1 MGIEISDIHGH
12 DQKIDDNDGKK
23 EYVDEEE
30 NSEDDDLQEVCVTG
44 GDKRIEIY
52 ETNHKN
58 DAVVQCIGHLR
69 ITYHHSIGG
78 GYAIGTGTIFHVEGN
93 KCFIL
98 TCAHNIRTKI
108 YHCIKDKCKGKMLSN
123 NNCNR
128 CGSKVMKK
136 KELFKAVRVA

>member
-1 MGIEISDIHGH
+1 MGVEISEIHGYETC
-12 DQKIDDNDGKK
+12 DNEEKK
-23 EYVDEEE
+23 KYDSEEEDSDEE
-30 NSEDDDLQEVCVTG
+30 DLQEVCVTG

-78 GYAIGTGTIFHVEGN
+78 GLAIGTGTIFHVEGN

-108 YHCIKDKCKGKMLSN
+108 YHCI
-123 NNCNR
+123 
-128 CGSKVMKK
+128 
-136 KELFKAVRVA
+136 

>member
-12 DQKIDDNDGKK
+12 EIED
-23 EYVDEEE
+23 DEEKKSNNDE
-30 NSEDDDLQEVCVTG
+30 AEDSDDEDLQEVCVTG

-52 ETNHKN
+52 ETKHKT
-58 DAVVQCIGHLR
+58 DAIVQCIGHLR
-69 ITYHHSIGG
+69 ITYHHSISG
-78 GYAIGTGTIFHVEGN
+78 GYAVGTGTIFHVEQN

-98 TCAHNIRTKI
+98 TCAHNILTKV
-108 YHCIKDKCKGKMLSN
+108 YHCTKDKCKGKMLSN